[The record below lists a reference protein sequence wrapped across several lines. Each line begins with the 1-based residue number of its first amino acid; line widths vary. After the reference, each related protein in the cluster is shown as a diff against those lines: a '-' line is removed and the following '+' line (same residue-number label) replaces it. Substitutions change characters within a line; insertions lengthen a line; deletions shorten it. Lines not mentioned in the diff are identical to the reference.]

1 MSSNMYS
8 VKAVK
13 HTTIENS
20 KISLELDRIFLFATD
35 ALLNA
40 TKEKK
45 VEQTQY
51 VRQRRKI
58 LKQFSEVSQSAVLF
72 HFPLTFCSLLQS
84 T

>member
-20 KISLELDRIFLFATD
+20 KISLELDRIFLFAATD

-40 TKEKK
+40 PTEKRSSK
-45 VEQTQY
+45 
-51 VRQRRKI
+51 
-58 LKQFSEVSQSAVLF
+58 LNM
-72 HFPLTFCSLLQS
+72 
-84 T
+84 